1 MILGIIEIALLGY
14 LIYIIRTIYIT
25 NLNIISLLKKL
36 NNKIINGKLNL
47 YSYSSS
53 FELSDSLDPIGS
65 SIEETITEY
74 EDFTMPI
81 LKDEI
86 ELKEIVDFD
95 STTEVD

>member
-36 NNKIINGKLNL
+36 NSKITNNQLNL
-47 YSYSSS
+47 YSYSKS

-81 LKDEI
+81 LKQEI
-86 ELKEIVDFD
+86 ELKQIIDFD